1 MPKFNI
7 SYFLVLIL
15 GLSFEKNI
23 TYIEIPVNGTIVVN
37 KTEDLYSYLYLNV
50 QDYYKHNKIDLDVS
64 FHNEYQDHLYGIEYK
79 EDYDN
84 KENNFVNLV
93 KVYSGEYTN
102 KGKYK
107 ETYSTFHFHIYLNLS
122 PRYLLFK
129 IYTYSHGVTITH
141 KRPSSSNSSWKTFLI
156 VIGVVALSA
165 ICFFFGRI
173 SKSITCNDLREPP
186 LLAEIPPDFLRL
198 HQEQIQPNNREAHQ
212 QEMQPN
218 NHQQE
223 LQPDNQQQEVQ
234 TDGNI

>member
-1 MPKFNI
+1 MSKLNI
-7 SYFLVLIL
+7 SYFLALIL

-23 TYIEIPVNGTIVVN
+23 TYLEIPVNGTIVVN
-37 KTEDLYSYLYLNV
+37 KTEDTYSYLYLNV
-50 QDYYKHNKIDLDVS
+50 QDYYQHNKIDLDVS

-84 KENNFVNLV
+84 KEKNFVNLV

-107 ETYSTFHFHIYLNLS
+107 ETYSTFHFHLYLNLS

-129 IYTYSHGVTITH
+129 IYTHGHGVTITH
-141 KRPSSSNSSWKTFLI
+141 KRPSTSNFSWKTFLI
-156 VIGVVALSA
+156 VIGVLALSA

-173 SKSITCNDLREPP
+173 SKSITCDELREPP

-198 HQEQIQPNNREAHQ
+198 HLRQIQPNDREEHQ
-212 QEMQPN
+212 QEIQPN

-234 TDGNI
+234 ADGNI